1 MKRTFLVHHIPGF
14 KGWETRFHFIMEKSD
29 TFRIIFQGNRDASD
43 ADEFLNAGK
52 QEFLNLPTR
61 TISAYEGMDNS
72 IEVTGE
78 LNMVARELFQTF
90 MAPSF
95 DGWKPDLWSFQF
107 LKGNDVMLR
116 VEDFTVGL
124 LFLEESE
131 VEDLLAQ
138 GVSVDGTNLEEIDSL
153 SAEVRQSDVE
163 VVRLSKDELSSL
175 ADLLQTTFPADHE
188 NVPTPPEDGL

>member
-14 KGWETRFHFIMEKSD
+14 KGWETCFHFIMEKSD

-61 TISAYEGMDNS
+61 TISPHEGMDNS

-78 LNMVARELFQTF
+78 LNMVARELFLTF

-124 LFLEESE
+124 FFLEESE

-138 GVSVDGTNLEEIDSL
+138 GVDGLNVLEIDSF
-153 SAEVRQSDVE
+153 SVGVRQSDVE
-163 VVRLSKDELSSL
+163 VVSWRKDELSSL

-188 NVPTPPEDGL
+188 NVPTPPEDDL

>member
-1 MKRTFLVHHIPGF
+1 MKRTFLVHYIPGF
-14 KGWETRFHFIMEKSD
+14 KGWETCFHSLMEKSD

-43 ADEFLNAGK
+43 ADELLNAGK
-52 QEFLNLPTR
+52 QEFLNMPLI
-61 TISAYEGMDNS
+61 TISPSEAMENS

-78 LNMVARELFQTF
+78 LNTVTREVFLTF
-90 MAPSF
+90 MAPSQ
-95 DGWKPDLWSFQF
+95 PDLWSFQF

-124 LFLEESE
+124 LFLAESE

-138 GVSVDGTNLEEIDSL
+138 GVDGLNVLEIDSF
-153 SAEVRQSDVE
+153 SGGKRQSDVE
-163 VVRLSKDELSSL
+163 VVSWSKDEFSSL

-188 NVPTPPEDGL
+188 NVPTPPEDSL